1 MDLIQ
6 TTRELGKAIQ
16 QSEEYTRY
24 QAAKAANDN
33 DAELQR
39 MIEEF
44 NFIRVKLSTAMQKD
58 EKDQDTDEMS
68 KLDHDLK
75 DVYTKVMG
83 NENMMAFN
91 IAKNELD
98 AVMNRI
104 NGILMQCVNG
114 EDPDTCEPPASCGG
128 DCGSCGGCH

>member
-1 MDLIQ
+1 MELIQ
-6 TTRELGKAIQ
+6 MTRELGKAVQ
-16 QSEEYTRY
+16 QSEEYARY
-24 QAAKAANDN
+24 QTAKTLNDN

-58 EKDQDTDEMS
+58 DEDQDADEMA
-68 KLDHDLK
+68 KLDHELK
-75 DVYTKVMG
+75 DTYAKVMG
-83 NENMMAFN
+83 NANMLEFN

-104 NGILMQCVNG
+104 TGILMQCVNG
-114 EDPDTCEPPASCGG
+114 EDPATCEPPASCEGN
-128 DCGSCGGCH
+128 CGSCGGCH